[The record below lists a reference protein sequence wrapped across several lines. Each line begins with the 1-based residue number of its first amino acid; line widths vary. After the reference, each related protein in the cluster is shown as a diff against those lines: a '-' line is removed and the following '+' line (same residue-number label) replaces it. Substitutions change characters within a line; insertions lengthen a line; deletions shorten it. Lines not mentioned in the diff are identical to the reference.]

1 MYADYLV
8 LGLVT
13 VFGVTAIYIGSIALR
28 YVNLRRSLE
37 QIEVLVEKER
47 R

>member
-1 MYADYLV
+1 MYTDYLV

-13 VFGVTAIYIGSIALR
+13 VFGVMAVYIGSIAIR
-28 YVNLRRSLE
+28 YLNLRRSLE
-37 QIEVLVEKER
+37 QIEALVEEDR